1 MDPRKKLMKLQKAS
15 RYALYAVLHLA
26 SAPDRQHSTADIAS
40 EYGISSHHLAKVM
53 RTLVRSGLIESVRGV
68 GGGYRFAGNVRRT
81 ALWDVIHEFESLESD
96 IESPDQLSGNAE
108 IVISGLDSVHSEID
122 GLIRSTLDSITLKT
136 LLRYGVE
143 NLEREQRIAAGS

>member
-1 MDPRKKLMKLQKAS
+1 MKLQKAS

-26 SAPDRQHSTADIAS
+26 STPDRQYSTAEIAQA
-40 EYGISSHHLAKVM
+40 YGISIHHLAKVM

-81 ALWDVIHEFESLESD
+81 TLWDVIHEFESLESAID
-96 IESPDQLSGNAE
+96 IPDELRGTTR
-108 IVISGLDSVHSEID
+108 IVMSGLDSVNSEID

-136 LLRYGVE
+136 LLRYG
-143 NLEREQRIAAGS
+143 S